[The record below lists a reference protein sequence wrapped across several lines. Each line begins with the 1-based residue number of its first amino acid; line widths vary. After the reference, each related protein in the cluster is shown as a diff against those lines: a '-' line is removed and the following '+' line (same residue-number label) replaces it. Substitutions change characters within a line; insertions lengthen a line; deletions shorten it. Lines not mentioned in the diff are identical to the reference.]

1 MAGAGRR
8 SGYRKGVTSDVLDSF
23 PEPGPADSIVRVTG
37 LRGTNIMEVLT
48 AGGETSLAMLP
59 TKFRKL
65 IWVKRGDFVMCTGT
79 DGSADL
85 ETRDG
90 KGGKV
95 NFMVTHILYE
105 QQKKHLVS
113 KGMWPE
119 VFATAVAKEAAVAVP
134 KTKHKGAEE
143 GAGGGG
149 SVADTTASTSSAAA
163 AAELTGAMADA
174 SIFEG
179 AVAGADGAGA
189 AAPADGAGAAAP
201 ADGAGAAAAASAE
214 ASAHAPNMIGGIDMS
229 QYEYEESDEEDGDAA
244 LWVNPNKKNQGHYA
258 ASDSSSDNDS
268 D

>member
-8 SGYRKGVTSDVLDSF
+8 SGYRKGVTSDVLESF

-113 KGMWPE
+113 VGMWPE

-134 KTKHKGAEE
+134 KTKQKGAEE
-143 GAGGGG
+143 AGGGG
-149 SVADTTASTSSAAA
+149 SLADATASTSA

-179 AVAGADGAGA
+179 AAAGADGAGA
-189 AAPADGAGAAAP
+189 AAPADGAGATAP
-201 ADGAGAAAAASAE
+201 VSAE
-214 ASAHAPNMIGGIDMS
+214 ATAHAPNMIGGIDMS

-258 ASDSSSDNDS
+258 ASDSSSDDDS

>member
-8 SGYRKGVTSDVLDSF
+8 SGYRKGVTSDVLESF

-113 KGMWPE
+113 VGMWPE
-119 VFATAVAKEAAVAVP
+119 VFATAVATEAAVAVP
-134 KTKHKGAEE
+134 KTKKKGAE

-149 SVADTTASTSSAAA
+149 SLADATASTSA

-179 AVAGADGAGA
+179 AAAGADGAGA
-189 AAPADGAGAAAP
+189 AAPADGAGATAP
-201 ADGAGAAAAASAE
+201 VSAE
-214 ASAHAPNMIGGIDMS
+214 ATAHAPNMIGGIDMS

-258 ASDSSSDNDS
+258 ASDSSSDDDS